1 MMAQEGDA
9 PCSKLFSASEQLVD
23 CKLRVTFTALQCLDC
38 THTWNIGL
46 CGMNQTLTGN
56 SVTFSLSNINTYA
69 NAQIVVQHTIDC
81 GNGPSTG
88 GILYSVATPGI
99 FLGNPGDFSSV
110 IPATALV
117 SCNDGQPLM
126 SDLVQQQ
133 RVFVLSRIQIDKPS
147 QTFNNCDVCMDPGT
161 GFIVGES
168 AIALPKKHLYIKN
181 NSNVHNAST
190 SLQNNSPIWQGIDV
204 DRSGDVE
211 ITGNSKIRGALVAV
225 RVKHPQ
231 ASLKFNGSTFENNFI
246 SLAANGQ
253 FVNNG
258 ISGNT
263 FKGPQ
268 NSFFP
273 MAPNFTPLSLDN
285 YISDEIPGLAYST
298 IRPFAGI
305 FLEQSTLNIFDVNT
319 FIYLANGI
327 WMKNCNSNIN
337 NCIFTAMRSGMNLDD
352 YTGNGI
358 RLINVGRATYRN
370 LDRNSFTT
378 CDNSSVNLDNS
389 AFLTYFKSRSF
400 LSNFSTTAH
409 RLRLSQGLKKD
420 PLSPWDYSLV
430 STNQAYCKNFG
441 VWGSQ
446 TGNSINFLK
455 VQGGDYY
462 TGSESNYSCVG
473 IYLDNLA
480 SLPYP
485 NNSIEVRDVFF
496 SPGPFQIPSLK
507 LQDVYLHNTNNIRVF
522 NNFIETTG
530 YGNSK
535 NIEGILV
542 QGGGSNL
549 IDCNRVWGLEDD
561 HSVSYL
567 VDNSPSNLLLDNISS
582 FTSDGLRF
590 SGICNSESNV
600 RFTAWTHND
609 FGLVYEPDGIT
620 GIQYIAGIPPNVP
633 TKSVGNEWNGHDWEP
648 AGGYIGARHKGDNNT
663 VFLSQYK
670 VPPAPTGNYGSSQ
683 NPFEYQ
689 MDQGVD
695 PSLWF
700 QEDAQAYW
708 DDYVCPE
715 HLNTTPYINPYI
727 GNLDRKIASGQT
739 GLEAYTSPGYM
750 WLHDYYL
757 YRKVKDNPGIATSEP
772 QVLAFISAREY
783 QPLGKLYQVEKSIRD
798 LYQVP
803 SEQQNILD
811 SMATLIHSRIVAI
824 SVIDS
829 ILIDTTL
836 SETAR
841 QQWVDL
847 RSTQL
852 QAFNTLQNAYSL
864 ASLPIE
870 QNFSSGLAAIVSQ
883 NNAILSSN
891 PWELNQKFV
900 NHILLER
907 IIPQATIS
915 IGELNQ
921 LYSIAASC
929 PEFGGWAVYDARSYY
944 AWLTDS
950 IVPKATCMPIQVRS
964 DNKPTAQVHGINISP
979 NPASDFLTVS
989 CENFDVH
996 TRFRLIDMVGRVWL
1010 DMPVTQNVETIELK
1024 GCVPGIYFAQ
1034 ILNGERLIATP
1045 KVIITR

>member
-1 MMAQEGDA
+1 
-9 PCSKLFSASEQLVD
+9 
-23 CKLRVTFTALQCLDC
+23 
-38 THTWNIGL
+38 
-46 CGMNQTLTGN
+46 
-56 SVTFSLSNINTYA
+56 
-69 NAQIVVQHTIDC
+69 
-81 GNGPSTG
+81 
-88 GILYSVATPGI
+88 
-99 FLGNPGDFSSV
+99 
-110 IPATALV
+110 
-117 SCNDGQPLM
+117 
-126 SDLVQQQ
+126 
-133 RVFVLSRIQIDKPS
+133 
-147 QTFNNCDVCMDPGT
+147 MDPGT

-168 AIALPKKHLYIKN
+168 ANALPKKHLYIKN

-268 NSFFP
+268 NSFSP

-305 FLEQSTLNIFDVNT
+305 FLEQSTLNIFDANT

-327 WMKNCNSNIN
+327 WMKNWNSNIN

-370 LDRNSFTT
+370 LDRNSFTI

-389 AFLTYFKSRSF
+389 AFLTYFKSQMIG
-400 LSNFSTTAH
+400 SNFSKTAH
-409 RLRLSQGLKKD
+409 NIKLTRGLKKD
-420 PLSPWDYSLV
+420 PLAPLEYSRI
-430 STNQAYCKNFG
+430 STAGTFCRNYG
-441 VWGSQ
+441 VCATQ
-446 TGNSINFLK
+446 TGNDINYLK
-455 VQGGDYY
+455 IQNGDYY
-462 TGSESNYSCVG
+462 TGSGSSCTCAG
-473 IYLDNLA
+473 IYLNNLA

-485 NNSIEVRDVFF
+485 NNSVEVRENNFF
-496 SPGPFQIPSLK
+496 PVQFQSPLNK
-507 LQDVYLHNTNNIRVF
+507 LYDIHLDNSSNLRVF
-522 NNFIETTG
+522 NNAISTSQGFPNPIFS
-530 YGNSK
+530 N
-535 NIEGILV
+535 NIEGISV
-542 QGGGSNL
+542 VAGEKNL
-549 IDCNRVWGLEDD
+549 IDCNNVQGREADV
-561 HSVSYL
+561 SVSYII
-567 VDNSPSNLLLDNISS
+567 DNSPSNLLLDNIASY
-582 FTSDGLRF
+582 TSDGLRF
-590 SGICNSESNV
+590 SGICNTESYV

-620 GIQYIAGIPPNVP
+620 GLQYLQGNPI
-633 TKSVGNEWNGHDWEP
+633 KSVGNEWFGQDWEP
-648 AGGYIGARHKGDNNT
+648 AGGYIGARHKGALA
-663 VFLSQYK
+663 VAQQSVYK
-670 VPPAPTGNYGSSQ
+670 VPPKPTGNYGSSQ

-715 HLNTTPYINPYI
+715 HLNATSYINPYI
-727 GNLDRKIASGQT
+727 GNLDRKIASGQK

-824 SVIDS
+824 SAIDS

-883 NNAILSSN
+883 NNAILSSY